1 MSEIKFDLAASAKKR
16 RYNKQTTIEAHG
28 IPLNLSVHAP
38 ASYDGKKWRVGD
50 DEICLTISELGE
62 YNDKG
67 EWEDNP
73 DCMNSADGMAWV
85 TLTPEQAKKMARALL
100 QYAAK
105 CRRASEVDTTDPEL
119 IESCREIQAQLQAA
133 WNSETAEEKAEA
145 ERQIREF
152 ESSDILPPELRRA
165 WEL

>member
-50 DEICLTISELGE
+50 DEICLTISGLGE

-73 DCMNSADGMAWV
+73 DCMSSADGQAWV
-85 TLTPEQAKKMARALL
+85 TLTPETAKKMARALL
-100 QYAAK
+100 HYASK

-119 IESCREIQAQLQAA
+119 IESCRACQEQLQAA
-133 WNSETAEEKAEA
+133 WDSETAEEKAEA
-145 ERQIREF
+145 ERQVKAF
-152 ESSDILPPELRRA
+152 EDMLPPELRKA
-165 WEL
+165 WE